1 MKNPNESIGNRTSV
15 LPAYSAVQ
23 QPNAPPHTPNLRCK
37 KYNIFPVHAMKAYG
51 EIRTVRPLILNLGTS
66 VMNVKLHI
74 SAIYP
79 PRRKKNPCIH
89 STESWV
95 GLTAGLEVLEKK
107 IVFCAYRNLKPDL
120 IIPNA
125 IKSILLFYSN
135 GFVPLFLAVT
145 LFTFRKGL
153 FTGRN
158 FKIPYR
164 HTCNLWLTKSI
175 LCLRYRKATVFL
187 CTKCC
192 IPSSNISLTIFMKPQ
207 V

>member
-1 MKNPNESIGNRTSV
+1 MGKSELYVLSFLTWAQVWWMLNFTS
-15 LPAYSAVQ
+15 LPFI
-23 QPNAPPHTPNLRCK
+23 LR
-37 KYNIFPVHAMKAYG
+37 G
-51 EIRTVRPLILNLGTS
+51 G
-66 VMNVKLHI
+66 
-74 SAIYP
+74 
-79 PRRKKNPCIH
+79 KKNSCIH

-107 IVFCAYRNLKPDL
+107 IVFCAYRNSKPDL

-153 FTGRN
+153 FTGCN